1 MQRPGCGCAERNASR
16 APRRRAAEFGRN
28 SAPKHEQALQPLSTK
43 KNENATPVEK
53 REELA
58 ETGTVRAGKD
68 KVEMAEN
75 ARLLAKARATLGDTE
90 SADAERL
97 ALLKQQVESG
107 DYTIQV
113 GDLARK
119 LLAKLFPK

>member
-1 MQRPGCGCAERNASR
+1 MKIE
-16 APRRRAAEFGRN
+16 N
-28 SAPKHEQALQPLSTK
+28 SGIQPLSTK
-43 KNENATPVEK
+43 PTENAMPVEK
-53 REELA
+53 REELS

-68 KVEMAEN
+68 KVEMSEN
-75 ARLLAKARATLGDTE
+75 ARLLAKARATLGETD
-90 SADAERL
+90 SADAERI
-97 ALLKQQVESG
+97 ALLKQQVDSG

>member
-1 MQRPGCGCAERNASR
+1 MKIEPTG
-16 APRRRAAEFGRN
+16 
-28 SAPKHEQALQPLSTK
+28 LQPLSTK
-43 KNENATPVEK
+43 KTENALPVEK
-53 REELA
+53 REELS

-68 KVEMAEN
+68 KVEMSEN
-75 ARLLAKARATLGDTE
+75 ARLLAKARATLSDTE
-90 SADAERL
+90 SADAERI

-113 GDLARK
+113 GELARK

>member
-1 MQRPGCGCAERNASR
+1 MKIENTGI
-16 APRRRAAEFGRN
+16 
-28 SAPKHEQALQPLSTK
+28 QPLSTK
-43 KNENATPVEK
+43 KTENATPVEK
-53 REELA
+53 REELS
-58 ETGTVRAGKD
+58 ETGKVRAGKD
-68 KVEMAEN
+68 KVEMSEN